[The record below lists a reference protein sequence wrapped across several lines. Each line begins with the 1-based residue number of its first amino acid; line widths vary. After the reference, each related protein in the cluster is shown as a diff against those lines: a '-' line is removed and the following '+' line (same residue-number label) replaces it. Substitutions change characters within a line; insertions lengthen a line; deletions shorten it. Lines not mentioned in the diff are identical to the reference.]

1 MMDYMMDTSAPLF
14 TTSLALLLFEIDLV
28 PCVYHLVQCSFV
40 CDQNFQKKAPLE
52 TPPL

>member
-1 MMDYMMDTSAPLF
+1 MMDTSAPLF

-28 PCVYHLVQCSFV
+28 PCVPSCAIVQCSFV